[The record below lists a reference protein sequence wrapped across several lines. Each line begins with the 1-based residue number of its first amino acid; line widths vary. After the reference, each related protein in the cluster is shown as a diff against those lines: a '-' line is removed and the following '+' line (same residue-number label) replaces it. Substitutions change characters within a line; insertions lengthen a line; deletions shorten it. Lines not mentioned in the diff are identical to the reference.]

1 LKYVRFRDLKQ
12 LENDRLCELID
23 MIEYSLPPTV
33 RQQDL
38 NLHPLVL
45 PIHHEPSSVPM
56 TKFNNKP
63 TLYNDNI
70 LQVYHDEST
79 EAKPIIT
86 TLENQNISSKSD
98 PILR

>member
-23 MIEYSLPPTV
+23 MIQYSLPPTV

-38 NLHPLVL
+38 NLHPRVL
-45 PIHHEPSSVPM
+45 PIHHEPSSVSM

-63 TLYNDNI
+63 TLHNN
-70 LQVYHDEST
+70 YHDEST
-79 EAKPIIT
+79 ETKPIVT
-86 TLENQNISSKSD
+86 TLENQDISSKRD
-98 PILR
+98 PVLR